1 MPPGVKQPGFTR
13 YTARKAD
20 RIMELYVCDEC
31 GMIVHD
37 AITVTKRGWSFF
49 HEHSAVSAMAE
60 HTTLCDKWLGMH
72 SAGPI
77 SPPGRVEAETV
88 TTVAVPLPSP
98 ENEGRGVGA

>member
-1 MPPGVKQPGFTR
+1 MPPKVKQPGFTR

-20 RIMELYVCDEC
+20 RLYEIYVCDEC
-31 GMIVHD
+31 MQIIHD
-37 AITVTKRGWSFF
+37 SYTTVKRGWSYF
-49 HEHSAVSAMAE
+49 HEHEAVSSMAE
-60 HTTLCDKWLGMH
+60 HRSLCDRWIGMH

-98 ENEGRGVGA
+98 ENENKEVGL